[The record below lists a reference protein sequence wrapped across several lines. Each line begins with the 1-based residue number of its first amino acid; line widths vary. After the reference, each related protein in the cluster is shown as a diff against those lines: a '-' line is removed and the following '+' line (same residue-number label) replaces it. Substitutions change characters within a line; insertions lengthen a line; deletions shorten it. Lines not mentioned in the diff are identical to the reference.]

1 MNWKELL
8 SDKRHG
14 HNCEQN
20 RDDEIRSEFFRDYDR
35 IVFSPSF
42 RRLARKTQVH
52 PLSFNDHIHNR
63 LTHSIEVGS
72 VGRSLGFSVGEKIKE
87 YLPKGVD
94 PTTIASIVQAACMA
108 HDIGN
113 PPFGHAG
120 EYAIRHWF
128 KENKKVLSKTLTKRE
143 INDLI
148 AFEGNAQGLRVV
160 SKIENHVNDGGLRL
174 TYATLGSLIKYPW
187 GSDHELA
194 IKKEKFNIFSSEN
207 DLFKDLYN
215 TLGLVRKDDK
225 GRFCRHPLSYL
236 MEAADD
242 ICYKIIDI
250 EDALEIGVLRFSDVS
265 DIFVK
270 ISERNDIEDYGDSSP
285 IRQRIIPYRSAAIDN
300 LIKRSVTIF
309 MENYNDIMNGNFN
322 DDILSRIDGDVAIA
336 IGEAKE
342 ITKNNIF
349 STRRKIELEVGSYS
363 TIGVLLNSFIAAI
376 NDKVKNRKKMSFKS
390 ERILK
395 LIDTKIDDD
404 ISFYDGYL
412 LVTDFISGMTDNY
425 ATFIAKQISGN
436 AK

>member
-1 MNWKELL
+1 MNWESLL
-8 SDKRHG
+8 SEKRHG
-14 HNCEQN
+14 HNCEQS

-72 VGRSLGFSVGEKIKE
+72 VGRSLGFAVGEIIKKN
-87 YLPKGVD
+87 LPKGVD
-94 PTTIASIVQAACMA
+94 ATTIASIVQAACMA

-128 KENKKVLSKTLTKRE
+128 KENIKILSENLTPRE

-148 AFEGNAQGLRVV
+148 YFEGNAQGLRVV
-160 SKIENHVNDGGLRL
+160 SNIENHANDGGLRL

-194 IKKEKFNIFSSEN
+194 IKKDKFNIFSSEN
-207 DLFKDLYN
+207 DLFKDLCN
-215 TLGLVRKDDK
+215 TLGLIPKDDK
-225 GRFCRHPLSYL
+225 GRVCRHPLSYL

-265 DIFVK
+265 DIFVD

-309 MENYNDIMNGNFN
+309 IDNYDDIMSGNF
-322 DDILSRIDGDVAIA
+322 DEDILSRIDGKVAIA
-336 IGEAKE
+336 IKKAKE

-376 NDKVKNRKKMSFKS
+376 DDKISNKENMSFKS
-390 ERILK
+390 GSILK
-395 LIDTKIDDD
+395 LIDIKIDDN